1 MEKKEFF
8 FSLQVRRYAATPRGV
23 LYAFPGSPMIEETDP
38 TAQDWYMTAFT
49 FPDRVSITRPRLD
62 IGK

>member
-1 MEKKEFF
+1 
-8 FSLQVRRYAATPRGV
+8 
-23 LYAFPGSPMIEETDP
+23 MIEETDP